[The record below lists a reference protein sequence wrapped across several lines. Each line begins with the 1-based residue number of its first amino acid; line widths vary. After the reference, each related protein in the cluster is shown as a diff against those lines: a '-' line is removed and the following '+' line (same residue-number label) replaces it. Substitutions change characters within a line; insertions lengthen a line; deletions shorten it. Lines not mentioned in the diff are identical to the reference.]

1 MALAK
6 LIGKAPRPQ
15 PKPLVGFATDEA
27 SRDAIARAAEAHG
40 IQKPEVVAGSIATAV
55 QSLAGLPT
63 PQRLLVDLT
72 DCDDPMAD
80 LSALADVCD
89 NGTRVI
95 TFGDIN
101 DVNLYRTLISAGIDD
116 YLVKPLMV
124 EAVLC
129 ALQHQDAAT
138 MDPAANAGIA
148 HLVAVVGARGGVG
161 ATTIASSCA
170 ATIAH
175 DFGARTALVD
185 LDLYFGTCGL
195 ALDLETGRGLREA
208 LENPDRMDGLFVE
221 RAMVRDGENLF
232 MLGAEDDLEN
242 AHDVDPVSMQRLI
255 DQLRSEF
262 KCIVLDL
269 PRFAARSQL
278 ALLTPPMTVL
288 LVTDPTLAGMR
299 DTKRL
304 HKAIMTA
311 VPAADISVVLN
322 RVGALKGAELT
333 QKDFENGAEVK
344 VDVVIPFDAKAA
356 AVSAGAGK
364 PFGRGSSGCKSVK
377 PLRRLAAQASR
388 LDDGAARV
396 PSLLRFLKGGR

>member
-1 MALAK
+1 MSLASM
-6 LIGKAPRPQ
+6 IGKAPRPQ

-27 SRDAIARAAEAHG
+27 SRDTIARAAEAYG
-40 IQKPEVVAGSIATAV
+40 ISKPEVMAGSIATAV

-63 PQRLLVDLT
+63 PNRLLVDLSG
-72 DCDDPMAD
+72 CDDPMAD

-95 TFGDIN
+95 TLGDIN

-116 YLVKPLMV
+116 YLVKPLAV
-124 EAVLC
+124 ETVIA
-129 ALQHQDAAT
+129 ALQNQDAAT
-138 MDPAANAGIA
+138 IDPAEDAALA

-170 ATIAH
+170 STIAH

-232 MLGAEDDLEN
+232 MLGTEDDLEN

-255 DQLRSEF
+255 DQLRTEF
-262 KCIVLDL
+262 KCIVIDL

-278 ALLTPPMTVL
+278 ALLTPPMTVV
-288 LVTDPTLAGMR
+288 LVSDPTLAGMR
-299 DTKRL
+299 DCKRL
-304 HKAIMTA
+304 HKAIKTA
-311 VPAADISVVLN
+311 VPTADVSVVLN
-322 RVGALKGAELT
+322 RVGALKGAELA
-333 QKDFENGAEVK
+333 QKDFENGAELK
-344 VDVVIPFDAKAA
+344 VDAVIPFDPKAA
-356 AVSAGAGK
+356 AISAGAGK
-364 PFGRGSSGCKSVK
+364 PFARGSSGCKSVK
-377 PLRRLAAQASR
+377 PLRRLAAAASH
-388 LDDGAARV
+388 LDAGAARV
-396 PSLLRFLKGGR
+396 SPLLRFLRGGR